1 MGGKRTQK
9 QKPYLASLCGKVKI
23 IEDSA
28 DLFNDN
34 TRQESDESSSL
45 GDLMLDEDECLQRVS
60 VVNPVRASTS

>member
-9 QKPYLASLCGKVKI
+9 QKPDLASLCGKVKI

-45 GDLMLDEDECLQRVS
+45 GDLMLDEDECLQRGS

>member
-9 QKPYLASLCGKVKI
+9 QKPDLASLCGKVKI

-28 DLFNDN
+28 DLFNAHDN

-45 GDLMLDEDECLQRVS
+45 GDLMLD
-60 VVNPVRASTS
+60 